1 MTNSCVR
8 IGLEAGGAEE
18 VLDILAREAE
28 SSGLVS
34 DHRLFLEQLKIREA
48 EMSTGVGLGLAVPH
62 AEVAG
67 AGRTFVIG
75 ATLTRPIE
83 YKSIDDQPVD
93 VVFLIGGRPG
103 EVGLHLQLLARI
115 ARLARQP
122 EFLSRLRSQETADG
136 FISVIEE
143 AEESL
148 YTA

>member
-1 MTNSCVR
+1 MTNSCIR
-8 IGLEAGGAEE
+8 IGLEAGGTEE

-28 SSGLVS
+28 ASGLVS
-34 DHRLFLEQLKIREA
+34 DHRLFFEQLKLREA

-67 AGRTFVIG
+67 ASRTFVIG

-93 VVFLIGGRPG
+93 IVFLIGGRPG

-122 EFLSRLRSQETADG
+122 EFLAKLRSQKTAEG
-136 FISVIEE
+136 FMS
-143 AEESL
+143 A
-148 YTA
+148 AAHFFNF